1 MLIDEENIVLEAG
14 VKVWLEAQVNN
25 HGVVV
30 TVDVSIHTVH
40 SFENLANETGKWLR
54 ERDTWLSSC

>member
-1 MLIDEENIVLEAG
+1 MLEAG

-40 SFENLANETGKWLR
+40 SFENLANEAGKWLR
-54 ERDTWLSSC
+54 ERDTWLSSR